1 MKVNGTDK
9 KRKVRSGFEPATFHT
24 RPDTTLSPAEPR
36 PRSGMKVH
44 RIIPGFKSDRLGEV
58 PASYPSAHALT
69 TIVAGRTFY
78 L

>member
-9 KRKVRSGFEPATFHT
+9 ECKGRTGIEPATFHT
-24 RPDTTLSPAEPR
+24 RPDTTLLPTVPR
-36 PRSGMKVH
+36 ARSVMKVL
-44 RIIPGFKSDRLGEV
+44 RITPGFKSDRLGEV

-69 TIVAGRTFY
+69 TIVVKRTFN